1 MSYLPRVTAATHER
15 VFREFDDYGPEACL
29 AEITQDL
36 ERHNPELLDM
46 ITRCASDVG
55 PHGRIMWGFGMF
67 YRLLALQASP
77 AGPTSL
83 LNPLPHV
90 TAETRDQII
99 SMIDAR
105 GSEAFTTDG
114 IDELREQNPELLQ
127 MAHGFASRHADY
139 LGVMQGFALLYR
151 SLSLQAARDR
161 AHPH

>member
-1 MSYLPRVTAATHER
+1 MSYLPRVTAATRER
-15 VFREFDDYGPEACL
+15 VFREFDDDGPEVCL
-29 AEITQDL
+29 MEITREL
-36 ERHNPELLDM
+36 ELHNPELLDM

-77 AGPTSL
+77 GAPTSH

-99 SMIDAR
+99 NMIDAR
-105 GSEAFTTDG
+105 GTEAFTTEA
-114 IDELREQNPELLQ
+114 IDELTEQNPELLQ
-127 MAHGFASRHADY
+127 MAHGFASRRADY

-161 AHPH
+161 VYPQ